1 MSKNKTVW
9 NKEVFS
15 DTYKTDNHND
25 ENFQTMNMI
34 YKIKNIKKNKKPKLE
49 NYKGIEPL
57 VNIHDLN
64 IDGDTEADTN
74 VNADQSNTIIEGLKP
89 NVSADDP
96 NFLGLPDRDFDG
108 VDTPSSK
115 DSSNDPRI
123 ILINNIDKI
132 FKRIDKFNYDKA
144 YIFARAFSGGKPEI
158 NDVNVLK
165 KYIGWFETIMLSY
178 FACYN
183 WFFLMYYRYNHNDN
197 VDAELL
203 GYRFKTPMLDTYE
216 LQNQCFIRKDFWGMV
231 YKFIN
236 YFFIYSLMFV
246 EYLQNIMMEKIPNIS
261 QILFNLKGC
270 FVVVF
275 LMMLYFFQYYTSWFF
290 NFLKDILTGNTN
302 NFMVGIMF
310 FILILGYFFGTYNYG
325 YVTKTPGFTFHTFA
339 EFFMSFPFSLITGFL
354 RFIVIMVIS
363 VPIGGFLCV
372 CYILYQSLFGILF
385 NVGILDFFG
394 FAATSKS
401 IFQRIQD
408 YIKDNNGSEKTPIKN
423 FLNLTIDKFLYSNI
437 LNIAFF
443 VMFILA
449 IIDYNTANHIKNSN
463 LKLNLN
469 AITIILI
476 IIFFTIIASKIYE
489 DFKINIIEIPTLEKN
504 EEEEDLGLF
513 EEINKLV
520 KEVSSELIK
529 PIIEQAGP
537 LINETT
543 AVIKNVNAIAENAE
557 NTMNETTSGIAS
569 ISNTTDLLQNPD
581 KAYSENGSGLSGMSG
596 YSNS

>member
-9 NKEVFS
+9 NKQVFS
-15 DTYKTDNHND
+15 DTYKTDKHND

-34 YKIKNIKKNKKPKLE
+34 YKIKNIKKNKKSKLE

-64 IDGDTEADTN
+64 IHGDTEADTI

-115 DSSNDPRI
+115 DNSNDPRM

-354 RFIVIMVIS
+354 RFIVLMVIS
-363 VPIGGFLCV
+363 VPIGGFLCI

-401 IFQRIQD
+401 IFQRIHD
-408 YIKDNNGSEKTPIKN
+408 YIKDNNRSDKTPIKN

-443 VMFILA
+443 VMFIFA

-469 AITIILI
+469 AITIVLI

-504 EEEEDLGLF
+504 EEELGLI

-520 KEVSSELIK
+520 KGVSSELIK
-529 PIIEQAGP
+529 PIIE
-537 LINETT
+537 
-543 AVIKNVNAIAENAE
+543 
-557 NTMNETTSGIAS
+557 
-569 ISNTTDLLQNPD
+569 
-581 KAYSENGSGLSGMSG
+581 
-596 YSNS
+596 